1 MNLNIPGYTL
11 LCGSGIDRPRA
22 YTNARNMNMN
32 TWMLPGFSSRDLVTV
47 LRNYNEGEAER
58 LLVVCSA

>member
-1 MNLNIPGYTL
+1 MGLNIPSYTL
-11 LCGSGIDRPRA
+11 LCGSGIDRPRE
-22 YTNARNMNMN
+22 YINARNVN

-47 LRNYNEGEAER
+47 LRNYNESEAER